1 MLPEPSF
8 DRIAATRDPLVPPE
22 RLNPRLS
29 PHVAAAITKALHLAA
44 TERHQ
49 DIASFQQTLVG
60 HVPVVPVPPAPPA
73 RARVAV
79 PTLPAWV
86 PEMVLVPAGDFL
98 MGSTDAD
105 AKFDEEKPQHRVTL
119 PAYEIGKTEVTNA
132 QFRRVVAG
140 DGYTNRAYWDDAGW
154 QWRTD
159 AKRKQPTYWNDA
171 QGNGDNQPV
180 VGVTLYEAVAY
191 TRWLSVQTGQNFR
204 LPTEAEWEKAARGT
218 DGRIYPWG
226 NTWDEKLANSSES
239 VLGKTTPVGQYPNGA
254 SPYGA
259 LDMAGN
265 VWEWTWSETQAYPLA
280 QPAGERLYT
289 IKADRAYTLRGG
301 SWAHGRVYARCAVRY
316 DHYAHF
322 VGGYDGFRIVC
333 LFSSQTQSV
342 PSPQAQPALQVQPTP
357 ARVAVP
363 TLPAWVPEMVLVPT
377 GDFLMGSTDAA
388 AKFDEEKPQHIL
400 TLPAYEIGKTQ
411 VTNAQFRRF
420 VAGDG
425 YTNRTYWDDA
435 GWQWRTQNQCVQPA
449 YWNDAQW
456 NGDNQPV
463 VGVTLYEAVAYT
475 RWLRAQT
482 GQNFRLPTEAEWE
495 KAARGSDGRI
505 YPWGNT
511 WDAKRANSSESNLG
525 KTTPVGQYPNGAS
538 PYGALDM
545 AGNVWEWTLSEK
557 QAYPLAQPA
566 GESLYTI
573 KVDRIYVLRGGS
585 WFSKRVSARC
595 AYRYVVTSPRAGNN
609 YFGFRLARHL

>member
-29 PHVAAAITKALHLAA
+29 PHVAAAITKALNLAA

-60 HVPVVPVPPAPPA
+60 HDVPVVSAPQAAPA

-105 AKFDEEKPQHRVTL
+105 AKYNEEKPQHRV
-119 PAYEIGKTEVTNA
+119 
-132 QFRRVVAG
+132 
-140 DGYTNRAYWDDAGW
+140 
-154 QWRTD
+154 
-159 AKRKQPTYWNDA
+159 
-171 QGNGDNQPV
+171 
-180 VGVTLYEAVAY
+180 
-191 TRWLSVQTGQNFR
+191 
-204 LPTEAEWEKAARGT
+204 
-218 DGRIYPWG
+218 
-226 NTWDEKLANSSES
+226 
-239 VLGKTTPVGQYPNGA
+239 
-254 SPYGA
+254 
-259 LDMAGN
+259 
-265 VWEWTWSETQAYPLA
+265 
-280 QPAGERLYT
+280 
-289 IKADRAYTLRGG
+289 
-301 SWAHGRVYARCAVRY
+301 
-316 DHYAHF
+316 
-322 VGGYDGFRIVC
+322 
-333 LFSSQTQSV
+333 
-342 PSPQAQPALQVQPTP
+342 
-357 ARVAVP
+357 
-363 TLPAWVPEMVLVPT
+363 
-377 GDFLMGSTDAA
+377 
-388 AKFDEEKPQHIL
+388 

-449 YWNDAQW
+449 YWNAAQW

-463 VGVTLYEAVAYT
+463 VGVTLCDAVAYT

-482 GQNFRLPTEAEWE
+482 GQHFRLPTEAQWE
-495 KAARGSDGRI
+495 KAARGTDGRI

-511 WDAKRANSSESNLG
+511 WDAKLANSSESNLG
-525 KTTPVGQYPNGAS
+525 KTAPVGQYPNGAS

-545 AGNVWEWTLSEK
+545 AGNVWEWTRSVYTSYPYNPTDGRENLSD
-557 QAYPLAQPA
+557 PAQKRF
-566 GESLYTI
+566 TI
-573 KVDRIYVLRGGS
+573 RGGS
-585 WFSKRVSARC
+585 WGNDSLRLRAAFRSYYSPTNVNHVVGVQLV
-595 AYRYVVTSPRAGNN
+595 RYP
-609 YFGFRLARHL
+609 